1 MTRCALTSVEPIT
14 AELRDYVGEMYE
26 RGRISI
32 TDLGV
37 ILDHM
42 DRIDAE
48 HERSLR
54 DSVEVVRCRDC
65 EHSFFADGLTICLM
79 NGLPSIRE
87 DGYCSRGERREHDYE
102 D

>member
-1 MTRCALTSVEPIT
+1 MTSVEPIT
-14 AELRDYVGEMYE
+14 AELRGYVCELCE
-26 RGRISI
+26 RGEISR

-42 DRIDAE
+42 DHVDAE

-54 DSVEVVRCRDC
+54 GAVRVVRCRDC
-65 EHSFFADGLTICLM
+65 EHSFFGNGLTLCLM

-87 DGYCSRGERREHDYE
+87 DGYCSRGNIREYDYE